1 MIQSVRKNARSV
13 KKLRFGYPRYRNR
26 WDPRISVFQDV
37 SFSVFCKKSPDNR
50 DPITINWRAVRDRS
64 SLRRRRGR
72 RTVAIVTHTTS
83 VDPIALAGRL
93 LSTRTPGLVGRL
105 IEWIAMRRV
114 PHPVTAWRGGRT
126 RGRVTRNERLA
137 RRGRRGRHRLPR
149 CRGCGCGFARSLL
162 KCRRRLDAAD
172 LINSIMK

>member
-26 WDPRISVFQDV
+26 WDPRISVFQDL

-83 VDPIALAGRL
+83 VDPIALAGCL

-114 PHPVTAWRGGRT
+114 PHPVTAWRRGRT
-126 RGRVTRNERLA
+126 RARSREKWLA
-137 RRGRRGRHRLPR
+137 RRGRGRRCHRSGGL
-149 CRGCGCGFARSLL
+149 G
-162 KCRRRLDAAD
+162 RRRLLSYGCRGGFYAAD